1 MSTQAFA
8 GLIGN
13 ASILLMLGLLY
24 DFIYEKTFRWKRIAP
39 FVTGVIIG
47 FIGIILMTAPWRMSQ
62 DVIFDTRS
70 ILLSTAGL
78 FFGSIA
84 TLIAVLM
91 TSLYRLYIGGAGY
104 LAGILTITTSAVIGL
119 VWRWFSKKRFSE
131 ISLKELYLFGIVVHI
146 DMFMCMLALPAQA
159 RANFFSEI
167 AVPVIIIYPVASM
180 LMGKMLLSQR
190 ERARDK
196 KAIESEKE
204 MLFVTLNSI
213 DDAVIAADISG
224 KITVINRIAEK
235 MAGYTEGKAVGRL
248 LTDVINIVDEK
259 ENPLLKGCFEKVIK
273 NGRAVN
279 LAGRP
284 FLVSIDGTRYA
295 VECVVSP
302 IKDDALTTG
311 AVLVF
316 RDMTER
322 NILSEKL
329 RNTEKLES
337 LGIMAGG
344 IAHDFNNLLSGIYGN
359 IEIAMIKNDP
369 AEIKTHLQS
378 AVNVFARAK
387 DLTRQLIT
395 FSKGGTPDLSADDIR
410 PVIRDSALFAM
421 SGSNSKCEIDL
432 PEDLWNA
439 KFDKNQISDVIH
451 NLVLN
456 AVQAMPA
463 GGTVRITGHN
473 EMAEKYPVLKIAP
486 GRYVKISV
494 TDSGAGILKEDMNR
508 IFDPFFTTKKTGSGL
523 GLPTCFSVMKR
534 HNGAIDI
541 ESEHGKGSTFS
552 IFIPAAKEKEKSV
565 KEKVTPSYAVIGAG
579 RKVLIMDDEHFVRD
593 ILGTILVESGFSV
606 SLVKEG
612 AEAIQMIR
620 KFKKGS
626 GYFACFLD
634 LTVPGG
640 MGGLEAAKIIK
651 DYDPGIHLFAFSGYS
666 EDEVMT
672 DPLKFGFSGSIRKPF
687 KISELKDFLSI
698 YIKN

>member
-24 DFIYEKTFRWKRIAP
+24 DFIYEKTFRWKKAAP
-39 FVTGVIIG
+39 FVTGAIIG
-47 FIGIILMTAPWRMSQ
+47 FIGIIVMTAPWRMSQ

-70 ILLSTAGL
+70 ILLSTTGL
-78 FFGSIA
+78 FFGSIP
-84 TLIAVLM
+84 TVIAVLM
-91 TSLYRLYIGGAGY
+91 TSLYRLSLGGAGY
-104 LAGILTITTSAVIGL
+104 FAGILTVITSAMIGL
-119 VWRWFSKKRFSE
+119 AWRWFSKKRFSE
-131 ISLKELYLFGIVVHI
+131 ISLKELYLFGIVVHL

-180 LMGKMLLSQR
+180 LMGKMLLNQR
-190 ERARDK
+190 ERAKDK

-204 MLFVTLNSI
+204 MLSVTLNSI
-213 DDAVIAADISG
+213 DDAVVAADISG
-224 KITVINRIAEK
+224 RIILINRVAEK
-235 MAGYTEGKAVGRL
+235 MSGYPEGIASGRL

-259 ENPLLKGCFEKVIK
+259 GAQLLKGSVEKVIR
-273 NGRAVN
+273 NGTTVN
-279 LAGRP
+279 LPGSSL
-284 FLVSIDGTRYA
+284 LVSLDGTRYA
-295 VECVVSP
+295 VESVVSP
-302 IKDDALTTG
+302 MKDDDQITG
-311 AVLVF
+311 SVIVF

-322 NILSEKL
+322 NRLSEKL
-329 RNTEKLES
+329 RNSEKLES

-359 IEIAMIKNDP
+359 IELAMIKSDP
-369 AEIKTHLQS
+369 SEIRMHLQN
-378 AVNVFARAK
+378 AVNVFARTK

-395 FSKGGTPDLSADDIR
+395 FSKGGSPDIKVDNIAS
-410 PVIRDSALFAM
+410 VVKDSALFAM
-421 SGSNSKCEIDL
+421 SGSSSKCEIDL
-432 PEDLWNA
+432 PGDLWNA
-439 KFDKNQISDVIH
+439 KFDRNQIGDVIH

-456 AVQAMPA
+456 AVQAMPS
-463 GGTVRITGHN
+463 GGIVKITGQN
-473 EMAEKYPVLKIAP
+473 TMAEKYPALKLNP
-486 GRYVKISV
+486 GRYVRISV
-494 TDSGAGILKEDMNR
+494 RDSGTGISKEDLAR
-508 IFDPFFTTKKTGSGL
+508 IFDPFFTTKKSGSGL
-523 GLPTCFSVMKR
+523 GLPTCFSIMKR

-541 ESEHGKGSTFS
+541 ETGQGAGSTFS
-552 IFIPAAKEKEKSV
+552 IFIPASKEKEKANIENLHSSN
-565 KEKVTPSYAVIGAG
+565 PAAGRG

-593 ILGTILVESGFSV
+593 ILGTILVESGFAV
-606 SLVKEG
+606 DKAKDG
-612 AEAIQMIR
+612 IEAIQLIR
-620 KFKKGS
+620 KFKKSS

-640 MGGLEAAKIIK
+640 MGGLEAAKMIK

-687 KISELKDFLSI
+687 KMSELKDFLSI

>member
-24 DFIYEKTFRWKRIAP
+24 DFIYEKTFRWKKAAP
-39 FVTGVIIG
+39 FLTGLMIG
-47 FIGIILMTAPWRMSQ
+47 LIGIIVMTAPWRMSQ

-70 ILLSTAGL
+70 ILLSTTGL

-84 TLIAVLM
+84 TVIAVLM
-91 TSLYRLYIGGAGY
+91 TSLYRIYLGGAGCV
-104 LAGILTITTSAVIGL
+104 AGVLTITTSSLIGL

-146 DMFMCMLALPAQA
+146 DMFLCMLALPEQA
-159 RANFFSEI
+159 RINFFSEI

-180 LMGKMLLSQR
+180 LMGKMLLNQR

-204 MLFVTLNSI
+204 MLSVTLNSI
-213 DDAVIAADISG
+213 DDAVVAADTSG
-224 KITVINRIAEK
+224 RIILINRIAEK
-235 MAGYTEGKAVGRL
+235 MSGYPEGRASGL
-248 LTDVINIVDEK
+248 MLTDIVNIVDEK
-259 ENPLLKGCFEKVIK
+259 GVQLLKGSIEKVIK
-273 NGRAVN
+273 NGITVN
-279 LAGRP
+279 LPGSSL
-284 FLVSIDGTRYA
+284 LVSLDGTRYA
-295 VECVVSP
+295 VESVVSP
-302 IKDDALTTG
+302 MKDDDQITG
-311 AVLVF
+311 TVLVF
-316 RDMTER
+316 RDMTEKNR
-322 NILSEKL
+322 FSEKL

-337 LGIMAGG
+337 LGVMAGG

-359 IEIAMIKNDP
+359 IELAMMQSDTKEIKN
-369 AEIKTHLQS
+369 HLQN
-378 AVNVFARAK
+378 AVNVFARTK

-395 FSKGGTPDLSADDIR
+395 FSKGGTPDLKADDIKS
-410 PVIRDSALFAM
+410 VIKDSALFAM
-421 SGSNSKCEIDL
+421 SGSSSKCEIDL
-432 PEDLWNA
+432 PDDLWDA
-439 KFDKNQISDVIH
+439 RFDRNQIGDVIH

-456 AVQAMPA
+456 AVQAMPD
-463 GGTVRITGHN
+463 GGIMKITGQN
-473 EMAEKYPVLKIAP
+473 TMAEKHHALKLAP
-486 GRYVKISV
+486 GRYVKISIR
-494 TDSGAGILKEDMNR
+494 DSGTGISKEDLAK

-523 GLPTCFSVMKR
+523 GLPSCFSVMKR

-541 ESEHGKGSTFS
+541 ETESGRGSTFS
-552 IFIPAAKEKEKSV
+552 IFIPAAREKERNV
-565 KEKVTPSYAVIGAG
+565 KEKITVSYGMIGTG
-579 RKVLIMDDEHFVRD
+579 RKVLIMDDEYFVRD
-593 ILGTILVESGFSV
+593 ILGTILEESDFAV
-606 SLVKEG
+606 DKAKDG
-612 AEAIQMIR
+612 AGAIQMVR

-640 MGGLEAAKIIK
+640 MGGVEAAKMIK
-651 DYDPGIHLFAFSGYS
+651 DYDPGILLFAFSGYS

-698 YIKN
+698 YIRN